1 MSFSKCSK
9 FCCLIFIEV
18 HPEIVE
24 ILEKSRPQL
33 VGNNWH
39 KPKLSARRVAELR
52 KKYVALGY
60 FWPQRPL
67 VDRGLDKTPKG
78 HQYERVKEEK

>member
-1 MSFSKCSK
+1 MANVECQKNLSF
-9 FCCLIFIEV
+9 IFIVV
-18 HPEIVE
+18 HPEIIE
-24 ILEKSRPQL
+24 ILEKSRPKL

-52 KKYVALGY
+52 KKYVALGCY
-60 FWPQRPL
+60 WPLRPL

-78 HQYERVKEEK
+78 HKYERDKEEK